1 MKKDDKLSW
10 GITLLFFGILFLLKI
25 WGKAPA
31 ELAHYAFNIKNF
43 PIIIGLI
50 FLIFND
56 NRGIGIVLLVLGLF
70 MRFDLISKTTNQI
83 SPYIF
88 PVVLIIVGGLF
99 IWGFKKGK

>member
-31 ELAHYAFNIKNF
+31 ELSQYAFNIKNF
-43 PIIIGLI
+43 PIVVGII

-56 NRGIGIVLLVLGLF
+56 NRAIGIVLLVLGLF
-70 MRFDLISKTTNQI
+70 MRFDYIMHMTNHM

-88 PVVLIIVGGLF
+88 PGILIVVGALF